1 MQDEPDEDCVIVG
14 DNQSGMHSAKEKSFL
29 EGDMDDEQR
38 ERLRKQEMI
47 SKRIQINKDKYIK

>member
-29 EGDMDDEQR
+29 EGDMDDE
-38 ERLRKQEMI
+38 
-47 SKRIQINKDKYIK
+47 